1 MSKYIG
7 DVSAYAYAVSKG
19 YTGTEE
25 EFAELMASYAD
36 VGQTAVD
43 AKDAA
48 VAAKTAAQTAATT
61 ATNKASEATTAAQ
74 TATTKAGE
82 AQTSAQTASNKASE
96 ASQSASQASGYAQ
109 TAETAK
115 TDAQTAKTQADTAR
129 DEAVTAKTAAETAQ
143 GKAEDAQAAAERVAE
158 SIPSDYS
165 QLSEDVSDL
174 KSGLTAIE
182 KPSRNLYEIDPSYK
196 STLGGIT
203 VEASTNQVIVRG
215 TATANVSFVL
225 PTVFEM
231 TANQKYTFSGCPDG
245 GGENTY
251 RMDVRNETSDSL
263 ASTASYDYG
272 SGFVGYFSTTKRI
285 RLGIRVVS
293 GTTIDA
299 TFKPMILEGEMLGT
313 DFIPHLTAYD
323 DIARATNDRQDA
335 SIESINTAVSNIDTN
350 LKNATG
356 YNLNYGRNALTFV
369 PGTDGSTLTGMLD
382 NSFSY
387 VIFNWFQDLGSDFPL
402 SPTATGFLY
411 KFGNRTQSGT
421 GAVKLL
427 IAIDTNGNTAKG
439 KITGS
444 GVIQWF
450 SGGASDITVAMFGD
464 SITWGRDGASSSAIQ
479 VNETIPMI
487 VNEMLGVNT
496 TNYGVGSQGWITTR
510 FISTTALDNIKSRD
524 LSGADVITL
533 AYGINDSDS
542 PLGVYTD
549 TGTTTIMGCIYNALQ
564 EIYRQNP
571 SVTIIL
577 IAPFGS
583 VTSGIAP
590 VWLDNTARPGGWT
603 LVEMREEYR
612 KFAEYYHLPYVSCA
626 DAPINRFT
634 PREML
639 PDGIHP
645 NQQAYIILGRYIA
658 GQISRFIC

>member
-1 MSKYIG
+1 MSTVIKDLG
-7 DVSAYAYAVSKG
+7 AVSAYAYAVEKG
-19 YTGTEE
+19 YTGTEA
-25 EFAELMASYAD
+25 EFAELMADYAE
-36 VGQTAVD
+36 VGQRAE
-43 AKDAA
+43 DAA
-48 VAAKTAAQTAATT
+48 ETATTKASEAATSATT

-82 AQTSAQTASNKASE
+82 AQTSAQTASSKASE

-115 TDAQTAKTQADTAR
+115 TDAQAAKTQAETAR
-129 DEAVTAKTAAETAQ
+129 DNAVTAKTAAETAQ

-285 RLGIRVVS
+285 RLGIRVIS

-323 DIARATNDRQDA
+323 DIARAR
-335 SIESINTAVSNIDTN
+335 
-350 LKNATG
+350 
-356 YNLNYGRNALTFV
+356 
-369 PGTDGSTLTGMLD
+369 
-382 NSFSY
+382 
-387 VIFNWFQDLGSDFPL
+387 
-402 SPTATGFLY
+402 
-411 KFGNRTQSGT
+411 
-421 GAVKLL
+421 
-427 IAIDTNGNTAKG
+427 AI
-439 KITGS
+439 I
-444 GVIQWF
+444 
-450 SGGASDITVAMFGD
+450 
-464 SITWGRDGASSSAIQ
+464 
-479 VNETIPMI
+479 
-487 VNEMLGVNT
+487 
-496 TNYGVGSQGWITTR
+496 
-510 FISTTALDNIKSRD
+510 
-524 LSGADVITL
+524 
-533 AYGINDSDS
+533 
-542 PLGVYTD
+542 
-549 TGTTTIMGCIYNALQ
+549 
-564 EIYRQNP
+564 
-571 SVTIIL
+571 
-577 IAPFGS
+577 
-583 VTSGIAP
+583 
-590 VWLDNTARPGGWT
+590 
-603 LVEMREEYR
+603 
-612 KFAEYYHLPYVSCA
+612 
-626 DAPINRFT
+626 
-634 PREML
+634 
-639 PDGIHP
+639 
-645 NQQAYIILGRYIA
+645 
-658 GQISRFIC
+658 

>member
-1 MSKYIG
+1 MAVVTTNLGTITAYG
-7 DVSAYAYAVSKG
+7 DAVAAG
-19 YTGTEE
+19 YTGTK
-25 EFAELMASYAD
+25 AQWQALMANYAT
-36 VGQTAVD
+36 VGQQ
-43 AKDAA
+43 AA
-48 VAAKTAAQTAATT
+48 QDAQTA
-61 ATNKASEATTAAQ
+61 SQAAQ

-82 AQTSAQTASNKASE
+82 A
-96 ASQSASQASGYAQ
+96 SQSA
-109 TAETAK
+109 
-115 TDAQTAKTQADTAR
+115 TDAAASAASITTPDATLTQAGVAADAKATG
-129 DEAVTAKTAAETAQ
+129 DE
-143 GKAEDAQAAAERVAE
+143 
-158 SIPSDYS
+158 I
-165 QLSEDVSDL
+165 SDL
-174 KSGLTAIE
+174 KEDLSAIE

-272 SGFVGYFSTTKRI
+272 SGFAGYFSTTKRI

-411 KFGNRTQSGT
+411 KFGNRTQSGN

-496 TNYGVGSQGWITTR
+496 INYGVGSQGWITTQ
-510 FISTTALDNIKSRD
+510 FISTTALDNIASRD
-524 LSGADVITL
+524 LSGADVVTL

-564 EIYRQNP
+564 EIYRQSP
-571 SVTIIL
+571 SATIIL

-583 VTSGIAP
+583 VTSGAAP